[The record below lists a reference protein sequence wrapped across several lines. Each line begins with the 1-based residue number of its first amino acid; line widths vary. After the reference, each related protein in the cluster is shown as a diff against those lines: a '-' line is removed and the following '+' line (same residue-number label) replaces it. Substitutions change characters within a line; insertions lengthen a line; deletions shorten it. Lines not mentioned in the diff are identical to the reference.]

1 MQGKVNTAQLRQNSK
16 PITQSSLP
24 VFEELLSKSAKLE
37 TDLLSFTAVFTSFL
51 DSVQKVRDTAVNT
64 QSNGE
69 SAL

>member
-1 MQGKVNTAQLRQNSK
+1 MQGKVNTEKTRQNSK

-24 VFEELLSKSAKLE
+24 VFEELLGKSAKLE

-51 DSVQKVRDTAVNT
+51 DTVQKVRDNAVNT

-69 SAL
+69 FLA